1 LTTKQNKHS
10 CSFDLAFFTT
20 VFPVVEK
27 LCAVFKVILAEKKLL
42 NPTQVAETK
51 LLGNEARIY
60 QEADF
65 LHSTEGIY

>member
-1 LTTKQNKHS
+1 
-10 CSFDLAFFTT
+10 
-20 VFPVVEK
+20 VVEK